1 MKFNLIKKLDK
12 KKTKTYFF
20 RIFLLFVIFLIYY
33 FPVKSNN
40 NLFLEDNFFPEGIT
54 ISKNGNIY
62 VGSLKENKIVKFKN
76 KKKILNFLFHP
87 ILTD

>member
-40 NLFLEDNFFPEGIT
+40 NLSSFIAQSQSLL
-54 ISKNGNIY
+54 SK
-62 VGSLKENKIVKFKN
+62 SDK
-76 KKKILNFLFHP
+76 
-87 ILTD
+87 

>member
-20 RIFLLFVIFLIYY
+20 VIFLLFVIFLIYY

-40 NLFLEDNFFPEGIT
+40 NLFLEDNFLYATNLDFLIDIQPF
-54 ISKNGNIY
+54 
-62 VGSLKENKIVKFKN
+62 SLEVCCPRFSCRSR
-76 KKKILNFLFHP
+76 P
-87 ILTD
+87 A

>member
-33 FPVKSNN
+33 FPVKANN
-40 NLFLEDNFFPEGIT
+40 NLFLEDNSET
-54 ISKNGNIY
+54 Y
-62 VGSLKENKIVKFKN
+62 VETTPGFEFGS
-76 KKKILNFLFHP
+76 
-87 ILTD
+87 